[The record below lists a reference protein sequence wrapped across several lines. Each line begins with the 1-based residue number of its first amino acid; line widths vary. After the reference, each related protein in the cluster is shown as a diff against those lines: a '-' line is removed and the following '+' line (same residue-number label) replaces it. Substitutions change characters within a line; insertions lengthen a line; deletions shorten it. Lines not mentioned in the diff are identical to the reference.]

1 MVRVFLVEDQPM
13 MREALR
19 LYLDSTDDLVLAG
32 EAADGVDAV
41 EMVSESAPDVVVMDV
56 DLPGQNGVAATR
68 EILKESPDIGVLVV
82 TTFTTDHH
90 VVRALR
96 AGARGYV
103 TKDAHASTVLDAIRS
118 VAAGEHPFTAPS
130 ARAAQKTHDTAPTDI
145 AEAVAHQTG
154 MPHVPPGELK
164 VLRGIA
170 RGWTNTEI
178 ARELHFS
185 RETVKTYS
193 KRLNERFGT
202 HDRTQ
207 LLVRAAELG
216 FVEPRLG

>member
-1 MVRVFLVEDQPM
+1 MIRVFLVEDQPM
-13 MREALR
+13 MQEALR

-41 EMVSESAPDVVVMDV
+41 EMVRESAPDVVVMDV

-68 EILKESPDIGVLVV
+68 EILEESPDIRVLVV

-118 VAAGEHPFTAPS
+118 VAAGSTRSPRPAPVRPRRLMTRLLQIS
-130 ARAAQKTHDTAPTDI
+130 PRRLPIRLVCPT
-145 AEAVAHQTG
+145 
-154 MPHVPPGELK
+154 
-164 VLRGIA
+164 
-170 RGWTNTEI
+170 
-178 ARELHFS
+178 F
-185 RETVKTYS
+185 
-193 KRLNERFGT
+193 RLES
-202 HDRTQ
+202 
-207 LLVRAAELG
+207 
-216 FVEPRLG
+216 